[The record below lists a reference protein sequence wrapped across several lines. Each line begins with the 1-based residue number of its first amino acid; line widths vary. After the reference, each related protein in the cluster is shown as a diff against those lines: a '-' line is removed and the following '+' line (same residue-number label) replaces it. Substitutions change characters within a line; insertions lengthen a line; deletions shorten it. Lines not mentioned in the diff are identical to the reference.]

1 MVVIIKYYLVDSEN
15 VNDNWLMLLDLSD
28 ETDKIIV
35 FYTKNSPH
43 MSYSSVIKLLGC
55 TREIKF
61 EECNEGNNALDFQL
75 ISYLGYLM
83 KNEELKDSE
92 FIVMSNDTGYDP
104 AVNFWKKRGFP
115 VNRINVNYCKL
126 ALQRQKEA
134 ALRLA
139 EQSNSVEMQSTED
152 FSGEESH
159 PGSSAEELPFKDRK
173 KFLLPFVLSL

>member
-104 AVNFWKKRGFP
+104 AVNFWKKKRLS
-115 VNRINVNYCKL
+115 CK
-126 ALQRQKEA
+126 Q
-134 ALRLA
+134 
-139 EQSNSVEMQSTED
+139 N
-152 FSGEESH
+152 
-159 PGSSAEELPFKDRK
+159 
-173 KFLLPFVLSL
+173 

>member
-61 EECNEGNNALDFQL
+61 EECNAGNNALDFQL

-104 AVNFWKKRGFP
+104 AVNIWEKKRHFL
-115 VNRINVNYCKL
+115 VNRINVKL
-126 ALQRQKEA
+126 LQISLCNDRKKRLFAWQNNPILSRCNLQK
-134 ALRLA
+134 
-139 EQSNSVEMQSTED
+139 T

-159 PGSSAEELPFKDRK
+159 PGSSAEELPF
-173 KFLLPFVLSL
+173 

>member
-126 ALQRQKEA
+126 ALQRKKRLFAWQNNPILSRCNLQKIFPA
-134 ALRLA
+134 KNLIRDLLLK
-139 EQSNSVEMQSTED
+139 NFLLKT
-152 FSGEESH
+152 
-159 PGSSAEELPFKDRK
+159 DRK

>member
-126 ALQRQKEA
+126 GLQRQKEE
-134 ALRLA
+134 L
-139 EQSNSVEMQSTED
+139 VPDTE
-152 FSGEESH
+152 
-159 PGSSAEELPFKDRK
+159 EELPFAASASEEDSS
-173 KFLLPFVLSL
+173 LPAQGLPPKNLRVRRNL

>member
-61 EECNEGNNALDFQL
+61 EECNAGNNALDFQL

-126 ALQRQKEA
+126 AFA
-134 ALRLA
+134 T
-139 EQSNSVEMQSTED
+139 TER
-152 FSGEESH
+152 S
-159 PGSSAEELPFKDRK
+159 GSSPGRTIQFCRDAIYRRFFRRRISSGI
-173 KFLLPFVLSL
+173 FR

>member
-61 EECNEGNNALDFQL
+61 EECNEGNNA
-75 ISYLGYLM
+75 
-83 KNEELKDSE
+83 
-92 FIVMSNDTGYDP
+92 
-104 AVNFWKKRGFP
+104 GF
-115 VNRINVNYCKL
+115 
-126 ALQRQKEA
+126 
-134 ALRLA
+134 
-139 EQSNSVEMQSTED
+139 SVD
-152 FSGEESH
+152 
-159 PGSSAEELPFKDRK
+159 
-173 KFLLPFVLSL
+173 LLPWLSDEERRIERF

>member
-61 EECNEGNNALDFQL
+61 EECNAGNNALDFQL

-115 VNRINVNYCKL
+115 VNRINVNYRTIQYCRD
-126 ALQRQKEA
+126 AIYR
-134 ALRLA
+134 RFFRRRI
-139 EQSNSVEMQSTED
+139 S
-152 FSGEESH
+152 SGI
-159 PGSSAEELPFKDRK
+159 FR
-173 KFLLPFVLSL
+173 

>member
-61 EECNEGNNALDFQL
+61 EECNAGNNALDFQL
-75 ISYLGYLM
+75 I
-83 KNEELKDSE
+83 
-92 FIVMSNDTGYDP
+92 
-104 AVNFWKKRGFP
+104 
-115 VNRINVNYCKL
+115 
-126 ALQRQKEA
+126 
-134 ALRLA
+134 
-139 EQSNSVEMQSTED
+139 
-152 FSGEESH
+152 
-159 PGSSAEELPFKDRK
+159 
-173 KFLLPFVLSL
+173 

>member
-61 EECNEGNNALDFQL
+61 EECNAGNNALDFQL

-92 FIVMSNDTGYDP
+92 FIVMSNDTGY
-104 AVNFWKKRGFP
+104 
-115 VNRINVNYCKL
+115 
-126 ALQRQKEA
+126 EA
-134 ALRLA
+134 
-139 EQSNSVEMQSTED
+139 
-152 FSGEESH
+152 
-159 PGSSAEELPFKDRK
+159 
-173 KFLLPFVLSL
+173 FL

>member
-1 MVVIIKYYLVDSEN
+1 
-15 VNDNWLMLLDLSD
+15 
-28 ETDKIIV
+28 
-35 FYTKNSPH
+35 
-43 MSYSSVIKLLGC
+43 
-55 TREIKF
+55 
-61 EECNEGNNALDFQL
+61 
-75 ISYLGYLM
+75 M

-139 EQSNSVEMQSTED
+139 EQSNSVEMQSTEN

-159 PGSSAEELPFKDRK
+159 RDLLLKNFLLKTDRK